1 MTRILLALAAVLILA
16 ILPAGAAMAA
26 DPTGDWIGMMKTPTY
41 GDLTMAL
48 HLRKAPGGYEGTVD
62 DITLGY
68 RDLAL
73 KGVEASG
80 ERLAFDIP
88 DARAR
93 FEATWD
99 AAAGQWAGVWKAPG
113 VEQGLALRLAR
124 GVSPPNP
131 SVPGLD
137 GEWDG
142 ALVAG
147 GGNLRLAFHI
157 KTGAHGTVATFDS
170 VDQGAY
176 GAAVSSIGRD
186 GDHVRLEMKYIG
198 ASFDADLT
206 DGGQML
212 AGQFAQ
218 GGATYLLQLKRLPRG
233 VASPWPRGTSSSPP
247 ATPANW
253 TTPSDADIRALLAK
267 RIAAGY
273 RGIGMVVGVIDASG
287 RRIVAYGV
295 RSADDPKPPDGD
307 TVFEIGSITKSFT
320 GLILADM
327 IDKGEVGLDDP
338 VAKFLPSDVTVPS
351 HGGKQI
357 TLADL
362 ATNTSGLLDNPG
374 DVAAVKPA
382 DPYAGYQA
390 SAAQL
395 FALLKQIELSRDPG
409 VAQSHSNIGVG
420 LLGLALARRA
430 DLSYA
435 ALVETRITRPLGM
448 TSTAVTP
455 TANMRARRLT
465 GLGPYLH
472 PAPDIMLG
480 DLAGA
485 GALNSTANDML
496 DFLAAE
502 LGVVASPLSKAMAT
516 QISAVRRPMGG
527 QDIALEMIVS
537 KPGDLVWTNGGT
549 FGFQSFI
556 GFDPKRRVGVVVL
569 ANVGQGGPRL
579 TDDIGLHILNGAA
592 VASLPAPSLAR
603 TAITLPRATLE
614 HYVGRYQLAPQVFAT
629 ITRTDDSLYA
639 RFTGE
644 SAAYE
649 IFPES
654 SKVFFYKIV
663 DAQLSFVVGAG
674 DQVTGLVL
682 HQNGRDL
689 PATRVP

>member
-1 MTRILLALAAVLILA
+1 MTNILLALAAVLILA

-26 DPTGDWIGMMKTPTY
+26 DPTGDWTSVVTVTPTASY
-41 GDLTMAL
+41 RVAIHIHRNADGAYAGTYDSLDRAIYD
-48 HLRKAPGGYEGTVD
+48 APLA
-62 DITLGY
+62 DITVNVDSLSLTVPSVTGRLQAKWDQASRQWTGEWVLGGKPY
-68 RDLAL
+68 QL
-73 KGVEASG
+73 S
-80 ERLAFDIP
+80 
-88 DARAR
+88 
-93 FEATWD
+93 
-99 AAAGQWAGVWKAPG
+99 
-113 VEQGLALRLAR
+113 LAR
-124 GVSPPNP
+124 GVYPPNP

-142 ALVAG
+142 ALDAG
-147 GGNLRLAFHI
+147 GSNLRLAFHI
-157 KTGAHGTVATFDS
+157 KTGARGTVATFDS

-176 GAAVSSIGRD
+176 GGAVSSIGRD
-186 GDHVRLEMKYIG
+186 GDHVRLEMKQIG

-218 GGATYLLQLKRLPRG
+218 GGATFLLQLERLPPG
-233 VASPWPRGTSSSPP
+233 VASPWPRGTSPSAP

-253 TTPSDADIRALLAK
+253 TTPSDADIHALLAR
-267 RIAAGY
+267 RIDAGY
-273 RGIGMVVGVIDASG
+273 RGAAMVVGVIDAGG

-295 RSADDPKPPDGD
+295 RSAHDPKPPDGD

-327 IDKGEVGLDDP
+327 IDKAEVRLDDP
-338 VAKFLPSDVTVPS
+338 VAKFLPPDVTVPS

-362 ATNTSGLLDNPG
+362 ATNTSGLPDNPR

-382 DPYAGYQA
+382 DPYAGYEA

-430 DLSYA
+430 GQSYA
-435 ALVETRITRPLGM
+435 ALVETRVTRPLGM

-455 TANMRARRLT
+455 TADMRARRLT
-465 GLGPYLH
+465 GLGPYLR
-472 PAPDIMLG
+472 PAPDIVLG

-502 LGVVASPLSKAMAT
+502 LGVAASPLGKAMAT

-527 QDIALEMIVS
+527 QDVALEIIVS

-549 FGFQSFI
+549 FGFQSFM

-569 ANVGQGGPRL
+569 ANVGSGPRL
-579 TDDIGLHILNGAA
+579 TDDIGLHILGRAA
-592 VASLPAPSLAR
+592 VASLPAPSLAQ
-603 TAITLPRATLE
+603 TAITLPPTTLE
-614 HYVGRYQLAPQVFAT
+614 HYVGRYQLAPQVFLA
-629 ITRTDDSLYA
+629 ITRTGDSLYA
-639 RFTGE
+639 QLTGQGV
-644 SAAYE
+644 YE

-663 DAQLSFVVGAG
+663 DARLSFVVGAG
-674 DQVTGLVL
+674 DQVAGLVL

-689 PATRVP
+689 SATRVP